1 MSNCTC
7 QFRVLLAIDCIVF
20 VFEKNELKLLLVP
33 STGDPGPEKWSLI
46 SGFLKESDSLD
57 ETAICILEK
66 ATGLSDVY
74 MEPLKPFSNPK
85 RGLFERTIS
94 IAYFFLVNFNE
105 LDHQAIK
112 RYKAEWFLLNKMPD
126 LVLDHREIV
135 NSAIEQLRYSASRR
149 LILFK
154 LLQEQFTLPELLTVY
169 ESVYGKVFDVR
180 NFNKKILSTGFL
192 LKQTE
197 KSWLT
202 SKKGAFY
209 YKLDKELYSLSFIDY
224 AVRPEKR

>member
-1 MSNCTC
+1 MSHSTG
-7 QFRVLLAIDCIVF
+7 QFRVLLTIDCLVF
-20 VFEKNELKLLLVP
+20 GFEKNELKLLLVP
-33 STGDPGPEKWSLI
+33 NEGDGEPGKWSLI
-46 SGFLKESDSLD
+46 GGFLQEAESLD

-66 ATGLSDVY
+66 VTGLKEVY
-74 MEPLKPFSNPK
+74 MESLKPFSNPK
-85 RGLFERTIS
+85 RGLPERTIG
-94 IAYFFLVNFNE
+94 IAYFFLVNFNR

-112 RYKAEWFLLNKMPD
+112 RHKAKWFLINQMPAM
-126 LVLDHREIV
+126 VADHREIV
-135 NSAIEQLRYSASRR
+135 NSAIEQLRCSADRR
-149 LILFK
+149 LVLFE

-180 NFNKKILSTGFL
+180 NFNRKFLSMGFL

-224 AVRPEKR
+224 KV